1 MVTPKEKYDNLINSL
16 SDFKKEIS
24 IKSSEKKNYKQQIV
38 LIDKDL
44 IKIKDDAKNLC
55 KDIVSECSD
64 YLLDKHIHFQEKH
77 IIDVKTTYYYDTDW
91 FRNTY
96 GTRNPHDSYG
106 MPYDYEGPDRL
117 MYVICKE
124 CINKNIINVIESP
137 CYSNSLIN
145 IDINLVGQ
153 NVLKE
158 TILKKIKNELIE
170 KYILQFTTKLL

>member
-1 MVTPKEKYDNLINSL
+1 
-16 SDFKKEIS
+16 
-24 IKSSEKKNYKQQIV
+24 
-38 LIDKDL
+38 
-44 IKIKDDAKNLC
+44 
-55 KDIVSECSD
+55 
-64 YLLDKHIHFQEKH
+64 
-77 IIDVKTTYYYDTDW
+77 
-91 FRNTY
+91 
-96 GTRNPHDSYG
+96 

-124 CINKNIINVIESP
+124 CINKNLINVIESP

-145 IDINLVGQ
+145 IDINIVGQ